1 MKMYSLNKNRSVT
14 VHDSLCTVVGLP
26 CAAEVPAETVIGSL
40 MGGGA
45 FASTQFVEVPCG

>member
-1 MKMYSLNKNRSVT
+1 MYSLNKNHFINRIASRCAG
-14 VHDSLCTVVGLP
+14 SGLP

-45 FASTQFVEVPCG
+45 SASTQFVEVPCG